1 LPQEDYLPDKSQI
14 VELTAHVVAAYVEK
28 HPVAPATLPE
38 LIVGISE
45 ALANLGH
52 AAEPTAPEL
61 VPPVNPK
68 RTVRPDYIISLEDG
82 KQYKSLKRHLSV
94 RGLTPQEYRQ
104 KWGLPADYPMVAQS
118 YAAARSNLAKKMGL
132 GRKPKPAP
140 KRGRG
145 KGA

>member
-1 LPQEDYLPDKSQI
+1 LPDKSHI

-28 HPVAPATLPE
+28 HPVAPATLSE
-38 LIVGISE
+38 LIVGVSD
-45 ALANLGH
+45 AFTNLGY
-52 AAEPTAPEL
+52 AAEPKASEL

-118 YAAARSNLAKKMGL
+118 YAAARSALAKKMGL
-132 GRKPKPAP
+132 GRKSTPNPAP

-145 KGA
+145 KGT